1 MWQIPAYVLL
11 GIGVGA
17 GVGLKGGTKEEVA
30 AYATL
35 TGITG
40 YMAAQPGFWSGLWAA
55 SNYLRIGAPM
65 AMGGGTGMT
74 FGAAAGGTGA
84 GAAVAG
90 VTAAAVGG
98 AIVGTAISGAIWGE
112 KGAMEAAGFYTGGRI
127 GATPDYK
134 GYADI
139 PGNVAAILRHY
150 VPEMPG
156 STVTPQK
163 DKTYSRRILGW

>member
-40 YMAAQPGFWSGLWAA
+40 YMAAQPGFWSGTAA
-55 SNYLRIGAPM
+55 ALNWVRIGAPM
-65 AMGGGTGMT
+65 ATGGGTGIG

-84 GAAVAG
+84 LTAVAG
-90 VTAAAVGG
+90 VTASRVLHRWQDRSNSRLQGIRRHPG
-98 AIVGTAISGAIWGE
+98 EHRSHSQVLRSGDARLNGDTS
-112 KGAMEAAGFYTGGRI
+112 KG
-127 GATPDYK
+127 
-134 GYADI
+134 
-139 PGNVAAILRHY
+139 
-150 VPEMPG
+150 
-156 STVTPQK
+156 
-163 DKTYSRRILGW
+163 

>member
-1 MWQIPAYVLL
+1 MWAIPAYVLL

-17 GVGLKGGTKEEVA
+17 GVGIKGGTKEEVA

-40 YMAAQPGFWSGLWAA
+40 YMAAQPGFWSGTAA
-55 SNYLRIGAPM
+55 ALNWVRIGAPM
-65 AMGGGTGMT
+65 ATGGGTGIG

-84 GAAVAG
+84 LTATAG
-90 VTAAAVGG
+90 IAAAAVGG
-98 AIVGTAISGAIWGE
+98 AVVGTGISGAIWGE
-112 KGAMEAAGFYTGGRI
+112 KGASEAAGFYTGGRI
-127 GATPDYK
+127 GTTPDYK
-134 GYADI
+134 GYADV
-139 PGNVAAILRHY
+139 PGNIAAILRHY